1 MRFQSRYCTNRIW
14 WQQTLL
20 IGPKNVHFISVL
32 VFFKFHKSS
41 SGYVS
46 KRVSVQ
52 LMMTNYS
59 VAVSRLICHHLL
71 LSRQDKPGNLRKTQH
86 GTGRWSIGMLM
97 SDNDDS
103 DCCDVDQAWS
113 CYCWI
118 RLIVAWSIIGWH
130 LFIFCSCTLYKP
142 RAVYVVG

>member
-1 MRFQSRYCTNRIW
+1 MRFQSRYCSNRIW

-32 VFFKFHKSS
+32 VCFKFHKSS

-71 LSRQDKPGNLRKTQH
+71 LPRQDKPGNLRKTQH
-86 GTGRWSIGMLM
+86 GTERWSIGILM

-103 DCCDVDQAWS
+103 DCCDADHL
-113 CYCWI
+113 I
-118 RLIVAWSIIGWH
+118 RPDLAIAEFVWLLHGVTIIGWH

-142 RAVYVVG
+142 